1 MHRNKP
7 QPTESGTNP
16 SGEKLSE
23 LTGKGLPTCSGP
35 LSNIF
40 LVLGNWWEWGVY
52 WTATLVTLGR
62 TDARSRLTGCLGTS
76 LVRLELLVLV
86 VGGDPLRDRTE
97 GHGLAVTGCELCMW
111 VLLFSLR
118 SFLTR
123 FVFHG

>member
-16 SGEKLSE
+16 SGQKSCQSWQGSL
-23 LTGKGLPTCSGP
+23 LTCSGP

-52 WTATLVTLGR
+52 WTPTLVTLGR
-62 TDARSRLTGCLGTS
+62 TDAKSRLTACLGTS

-97 GHGLAVTGCELCMW
+97 GQALGVAGHKICVCI
-111 VLLFSLR
+111 VLFSLY
-118 SFLTR
+118 FL
-123 FVFHG
+123 